1 MIILP
6 DTIEETFQNIGLRK
20 RVVRYF
26 ILPLKTQVY

>member
-6 DTIEETFQNIGLRK
+6 DNIEEASQNIGLRK

-26 ILPLKTQVY
+26 ILALKTRVY